1 MWWREFG
8 ERQLGLVTCAQGVE
22 LVGKRCFFHAVEQG
36 YLVRD
41 RPGVYVIA
49 GVPRSKER
57 DLLSACLS
65 ADAVASHR
73 SAAWMERF
81 PSVASLRPEIT
92 TSPASRVR
100 LAGVKAHRSTYL
112 PPEHITIVEG
122 IPCTS
127 PARTAVDLSA
137 VLGDDSVKRMLE
149 DANHHGILSYAD
161 VVAVMRAVRVR
172 GRRRVAH
179 LAPILDHL
187 LAVGDKS
194 QSRGETWVVRT
205 VVKAGMRRPTQQIW
219 VVTKAGRYCIDV
231 GWLPEK
237 VGIDFDG
244 WWAHGQTRSAFIGD
258 RDRISE
264 LELAGWLML
273 PVTSATT
280 ASVLIDRV
288 QRALAQRSPTSG
300 HSVPPGRTEC
310 PEVGE
315 GQGCVGEGYGS

>member
-1 MWWREFG
+1 MWWGPIG
-8 ERQLGLVTCAQGVE
+8 ERQLGLVTWNQGVAAAGHDTM
-22 LVGKRCFFHAVEQG
+22 VRAIRSQA
-36 YLVRD
+36 LVRD
-41 RPGVYVIA
+41 KPGVYVIA
-49 GVPRSKER
+49 GVPKSKER

-65 ADAVASHR
+65 AHAVASHR
-73 SAAWMERF
+73 SAAWMARF
-81 PSVASLRPEIT
+81 PGIASLRPEVT
-92 TSPASRVR
+92 TSPATHVR
-100 LAGVKAHRSTYL
+100 LVGVKAHRSTYL
-112 PPEHITIVEG
+112 PAEHITVIEG
-122 IPCTS
+122 IPCTI

-149 DANHHGILSYAD
+149 DAHHHRILSYAD
-161 VVAVMRAVRVR
+161 VVAVMRDVRVR

-179 LAPILDHL
+179 LAPILDDL

-205 VVKAGMRRPTQQIW
+205 LVKAGMRVPDKQIW
-219 VVTKAGRYCIDV
+219 VVANGKRYCIDV
-231 GWLPEK
+231 GYVPEK

-244 WWAHGQTRSAFIGD
+244 WWAHGQTRAAFVGD

-288 QRALAQRSPTSG
+288 QRALAQRDPTSG
-300 HSVPPGRTEC
+300 HSGAPCAPES
-310 PEVGE
+310 PEVDEGE
-315 GQGCVGEGYGS
+315 GQGYGA